1 MCYHRTGR
9 QQWHHQRASY
19 SEIPVGF
26 HIFPLKSCLNYP
38 EPAAGQANTSL

>member
-38 EPAAGQANTSL
+38 EPAAGQADTSL